1 MQFNIC
7 HATEN
12 DAQIKLVNLSL
23 TKEHEYRQQNKKI
36 IVANGS
42 TVNSD
47 ISEDI
52 TSLAPLNV
60 PLTVLASRVSNYNVF
75 EKPCTPNLPNN
86 SDITYDLDFNLY
98 TVNTGGFCK
107 LITCIGDIA
116 VVMSHPLESVIDT
129 IKHSDV
135 DLTDQATVD
144 TLIRLSKGLDIIK

>member
-1 MQFNIC
+1 MQFNIY
-7 HATEN
+7 HTTEN
-12 DAQIKLVNLSL
+12 DARVKLVNLSL
-23 TKEHEYRQQNKKI
+23 TKEHEYYQQNKKI

-52 TSLAPLNV
+52 ISLVPLNL
-60 PLTVLASRVSNYNVF
+60 PLSVLASRVSNYSVL
-75 EKPCTPNLPNN
+75 EKLRTPNLPNN

-98 TVNTGGFCK
+98 TANTGGFCK
-107 LITCIGDIA
+107 LITRIGDIA
-116 VVMSHPLESVIDT
+116 VVMSNPLESVIDT

-144 TLIRLSKGLDIIK
+144 TLIRLSKGLDIIQ

>member
-1 MQFNIC
+1 MQFNIY
-7 HATEN
+7 HTTEN
-12 DAQIKLVNLSL
+12 DARVKLVNLSL
-23 TKEHEYRQQNKKI
+23 TKEYEYCQQNKKI

-52 TSLAPLNV
+52 TSLVPLNL
-60 PLTVLASRVSNYNVF
+60 PLSVLASRVNNYSVL
-75 EKPCTPNLPNN
+75 EKLRTPNLPNN

-98 TVNTGGFCK
+98 AIDTGGFCK
-107 LITCIGDIA
+107 LITRIGDIA
-116 VVMSHPLESVIDT
+116 IVMSNPLESVIDT

-135 DLTDQATVD
+135 DLTDQATHD